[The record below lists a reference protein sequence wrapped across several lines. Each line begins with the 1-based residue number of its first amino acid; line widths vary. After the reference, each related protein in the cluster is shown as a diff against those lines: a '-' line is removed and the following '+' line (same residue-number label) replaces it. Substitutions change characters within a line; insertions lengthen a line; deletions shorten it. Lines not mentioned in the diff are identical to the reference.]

1 MGKVEDNVRDLHP
14 IVTHDD
20 PPDGVPEL
28 AVITGTTK
36 ISTVQL
42 RCASSTNM
50 GQAIFKSG
58 LKRHRD
64 FEPYLVY

>member
-1 MGKVEDNVRDLHP
+1 MVEGNVRDLHP
-14 IVTHDD
+14 TVTHDD

-58 LKRHRD
+58 KATQRL
-64 FEPYLVY
+64 